1 MWYRPPDVLLG
12 STEYSTPIDM
22 WGVGCIFY
30 EMASGRPLF
39 PGSTVETC
47 MMTCFSSSVL
57 SSTVDGLSLVKC
69 FDAGNNLCRLLHTPV
84 LSYKISRIKNY
95 GTLSIMFCHQDL
107 KTLSVLFGHQEL
119 ILQSYSAPSRMP
131 CHVCLLHHLQRGPLC
146 RSDDNLFLHS
156 DTSLGK
162 NAPNHHSYFFVQ
174 EMPKGA
180 NELFLLELFM
190 LS

>member
-1 MWYRPPDVLLG
+1 MVCLWWNALTQGASFV
-12 STEYSTPIDM
+12 EY
-22 WGVGCIFY
+22 
-30 EMASGRPLF
+30 
-39 PGSTVETC
+39 
-47 MMTCFSSSVL
+47 
-57 SSTVDGLSLVKC
+57 
-69 FDAGNNLCRLLHTPV
+69 LLHTPI
-84 LSYKISRIKNY
+84 LSYKHPELRLVTKNY

-107 KTLSVLFGHQEL
+107 KSLSVLFGHQEL
-119 ILQSYSAPSRMP
+119 ILTIILGSISHALPR
-131 CHVCLLHHLQRGPLC
+131 VCLLHHLQRGPLC

-190 LS
+190 LSWTWKPTLTTWKDDVSQAAA